1 MAMTVPIGPAMGR
14 NVVPGMTKAPQ
25 PIMHPKAIA
34 HTSIGERYL
43 SKPCGMVSL
52 LIVLHYPIGACV
64 PKTVSSMA

>member
-1 MAMTVPIGPAMGR
+1 MAITVPIGPAMGR

-43 SKPCGMVSL
+43 SKPCGLVSVF
-52 LIVLHYPIGACV
+52 IVLH
-64 PKTVSSMA
+64 